1 MAINLCCQCS
11 ITACT
16 KHWTRLGIWV
26 ETGEIRSLQG
36 IDTSRVEQVVK
47 AGEIE
52 TATHRTCF
60 ILRLTC
66 REKAEFKPTIYIKQF
81 FSILKVIKRNQ
92 SVLVNQ
98 F

>member
-1 MAINLCCQCS
+1 MAINLCSQSC

-36 IDTSRVEQVVK
+36 IDTSRIEQVVK
-47 AGEIE
+47 SGEIE
-52 TATHRTCF
+52 TATYRTCF

-66 REKAEFKPTIYIKQF
+66 CEKAELEHTMNIK
-81 FSILKVIKRNQ
+81 
-92 SVLVNQ
+92 
-98 F
+98 